1 MGFSLGGFVSGVT
14 STVGKVIGGAT
25 KAASKWGGTAIKA
38 YAAAKSGNILG
49 LIGTVGSSLMAK
61 KAGGSGEWSPTDTS
75 SGITIPK
82 TGSFAMGFKKA
93 GSGEAP
99 NQRMKTVD
107 ADTLNAE
114 WEYRL
119 EKGFR
124 KKNLFT

>member
-1 MGFSLGGFVSGVT
+1 MGLFSGITNTIGSVFSKGV
-14 STVGKVIGGAT
+14 
-25 KAASKWGGTAIKA
+25 KAASEWGGKA
-38 YAAAKSGNILG
+38 AGIYTAAKSGNILSM
-49 LIGTVGSSLMAK
+49 IGQVGSSLMEK
-61 KAGGSGEWSPTDTS
+61 KAGGSGDWAPTDTS
-75 SGITIPK
+75 SGITIPG
-82 TGSFAMGFKKA
+82 TGTYTMGFKKA
-93 GSGEAP
+93 GSAEAP

>member
-1 MGFSLGGFVSGVT
+1 MGFFSGVT
-14 STVGKVIGGAT
+14 NAISSVIGGAT
-25 KAASKWGGTAIKA
+25 KAASKWGGTAVKA
-38 YAAAKSGNILG
+38 YTAAKSGNILS

-61 KAGGSGEWSPTDTS
+61 KAGGSGDWSPTDTS

-93 GSGEAP
+93 GSAESP

-119 EKGFR
+119 EKGFK
-124 KKNLFT
+124 KKNLYT

>member
-1 MGFSLGGFVSGVT
+1 MGFFSGIT
-14 STVGKVIGGAT
+14 NTISSVIGGAT

-38 YAAAKSGNILG
+38 YGAAKSGNILS
-49 LIGTVGSSLMAK
+49 LIGTVGSSLMEK
-61 KAGGSGEWSPTDTS
+61 RAGGSGDWSPVDTS
-75 SGITIPK
+75 AGITVPK

-93 GSGEAP
+93 GSAEAP

-119 EKGFR
+119 EKGFK
-124 KKNLFT
+124 KKNLYTLG

>member
-1 MGFSLGGFVSGVT
+1 MGLFSGITNTIGSVFS
-14 STVGKVIGGAT
+14 KVV
-25 KAASKWGGTAIKA
+25 KAASEWGGKA
-38 YAAAKSGNILG
+38 AGIYTAAKSGNILSM
-49 LIGTVGSSLMAK
+49 IGQVGSSLMEK
-61 KAGGSGEWSPTDTS
+61 KAGGSGDWAPTDTS
-75 SGITIPK
+75 SGITIPG
-82 TGSFAMGFKKA
+82 TGTYTMGFKKA
-93 GSGEAP
+93 GSAEAP

>member
-1 MGFSLGGFVSGVT
+1 MGLFSGITNTFGSVFSKGVMAASEWGG
-14 STVGKVIGGAT
+14 
-25 KAASKWGGTAIKA
+25 KAAGIYT
-38 YAAAKSGNILG
+38 AAKSGNILSM
-49 LIGTVGSSLMAK
+49 IGQVGSSLMEK
-61 KAGGSGEWSPTDTS
+61 KAGGSGDWAPTDTS
-75 SGITIPK
+75 SGITIPG
-82 TGSFAMGFKKA
+82 TGTYTMGFKKA
-93 GSGEAP
+93 GSAEAP